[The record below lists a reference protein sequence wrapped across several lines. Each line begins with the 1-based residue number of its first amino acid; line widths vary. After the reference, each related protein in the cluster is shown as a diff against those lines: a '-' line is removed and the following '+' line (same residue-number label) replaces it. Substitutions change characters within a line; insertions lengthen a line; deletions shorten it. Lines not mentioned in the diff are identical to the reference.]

1 MQNSNNPLRMNTSQ
15 IILLVVVN
23 LFVGGMVGL
32 EPTENHL

>member
-1 MQNSNNPLRMNTSQ
+1 MRTNNNSLRMNASQ